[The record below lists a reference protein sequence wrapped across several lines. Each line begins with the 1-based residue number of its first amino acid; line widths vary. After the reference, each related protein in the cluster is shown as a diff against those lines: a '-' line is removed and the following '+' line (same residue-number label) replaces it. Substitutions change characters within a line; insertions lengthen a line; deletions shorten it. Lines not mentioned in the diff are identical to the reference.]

1 LNDSRPRFARLRRW
15 LPDLLVVIVILG
27 GFHWYRTQD
36 MLATGDELAPPL
48 NLPVLN
54 GGVSGLRNADGRPV
68 LVYFFAPWCKVCA
81 ASSHNL
87 RNLRWF
93 RDEEDLAIF
102 LVVLDWQDHAEVTEY
117 VERHE
122 LDFPVLMGD
131 GRTAQ
136 AWGISVFP
144 SYYLLDDEH
153 RIRRRDY
160 GYSTLLGLWLRTFGL
175 T

>member
-1 LNDSRPRFARLRRW
+1 MKDSRPRFARLRRW
-15 LPDLLVVIVILG
+15 LPELLVFVLVLG
-27 GFHWYRTQD
+27 GVHWYRTQD
-36 MLATGDELAPPL
+36 MLATGDEPAPPL
-48 NLPVLN
+48 ILPALD
-54 GGVSGLRNADGRPV
+54 GGVGGLRNADGKPV

-87 RNLRWF
+87 RNLRRI
-93 RDEEDLAIF
+93 RDEADLAVY
-102 LVVLDWQDHAEVTEY
+102 LVALDWQDRAEVTDY

-131 GRTAQ
+131 GRTAE

-144 SYYLLDDEH
+144 SYYMLDDEH

-160 GYSTLLGLWLRTFGL
+160 GYSTLMGLWLRTLGL
-175 T
+175 S